1 MPAGRV
7 RRPASP
13 VIVLAALAALAA
25 SVPSARAHAQSLP
38 ARATVASVTPYV
50 GYITFG
56 DFASGPLGTSVSN
69 AAAPLIGVA
78 LGLDMSPRLSLVGN
92 LGFADSKLRGNLP
105 LLGGY
110 NFGDSKV
117 FLFDAGLRFQ
127 LLAPATGGPSATPA
141 SQFVPFVEG
150 GVGAI
155 RFNQSVG
162 PLDTDATNLAVNV
175 GAGVDVRLSPRY
187 ALRLSVKDYIGK
199 FDFSDALGQAIGG
212 RIESKVANN
221 FALTAGLTL
230 RF

>member
-1 MPAGRV
+1 MPAGHV
-7 RRPASP
+7 RRLVRYLIALSS
-13 VIVLAALAALAA
+13 LAAGLPVMRVEAQA
-25 SVPSARAHAQSLP
+25 VPPRP
-38 ARATVASVTPYV
+38 TVASVTPYV
-50 GYITFG
+50 GYIHFG

-69 AAAPLIGVA
+69 AAAPLIGVTI
-78 LGLDMSPRLSLVGN
+78 GLDMSPRLSLVGN
-92 LGFADSKLRGNLP
+92 LGFADSQLRGNLP

-117 FLFDAGLRFQ
+117 FLFDAGVRFQ
-127 LLAPATGGPSATPA
+127 LLAPAPGATTAAPA
-141 SQFVPFVEG
+141 AQFVPFVEG
-150 GVGAI
+150 GLGAI

-162 PLDTDATNLAVNV
+162 PLDTDATNLAVNL

-221 FALTAGLTL
+221 IALTAGLTL